1 MHGWSGVKLRRC
13 YIMNSAA
20 LLIFQK
26 NAVLGKVK
34 TRLGASIGDQK
45 ALEIYRWLTD
55 YTHQQVKGLKVD
67 KFLFY
72 SDFIPTQPDHDL
84 DGYHF
89 EVQSGENLGERMS
102 NAFAFLFAKGYKSVV
117 IIGTD
122 CPYLKTEDLNK
133 AFMHLSN
140 TDLII
145 GPAKDGGYYLIGM
158 RQFFPEIFKNITWST
173 ARVLEQ
179 TLNQADSFGIDY
191 EFLKILSD
199 IDTLEDWQQFQ
210 SSTKTIYE

>member
-1 MHGWSGVKLRRC
+1 MHGWGGFKLRRSHV
-13 YIMNSAA
+13 MNHTA

-34 TRLGASIGDQK
+34 TRLGASIGDKK
-45 ALEIYRWLTD
+45 ALEVYEWLTD
-55 YTHQQVKGLKVD
+55 YTHQQVRGLKVD

-72 SDFIPTQPDHDL
+72 SDFIPSGSDQNL
-84 DGYHF
+84 EGYNF
-89 EVQSGENLGERMS
+89 EVQSGESLGERMS

-133 AFMHLSN
+133 AFMHLSD
-140 TDLII
+140 TDLVI

-158 RQFFPEIFKNITWST
+158 RQFFPEIFKNIPWST
-173 ARVLEQ
+173 VRVLEH
-179 TLNQADSFGIDY
+179 TLNQADSIGLDY

-210 SSTKTIYE
+210 SPTNSIYE

>member
-1 MHGWSGVKLRRC
+1 
-13 YIMNSAA
+13 MNKAA

-34 TRLGASIGDQK
+34 TRLGASVGDEK
-45 ALEIYRWLTD
+45 ALEVYRWLTD
-55 YTHQQVKGLKVD
+55 YTHQQVKGLTVD

-72 SDFIPTQPDHDL
+72 SDFIPAHLDQNL
-84 DGYHF
+84 DGYQF
-89 EVQSGENLGERMS
+89 EVQSGDTLGERMS
-102 NAFAFLFAKGYKSVV
+102 NAFAFLFAKGYKSVA

-133 AFMHLSN
+133 AFMHLSD
-140 TDLII
+140 TDLVI

-158 RQFFPEIFKNITWST
+158 RQFFPEIFKNISWST
-173 ARVLEQ
+173 DRVLEQ
-179 TLNQADSFGIDY
+179 TLNQADSIGIEY

-210 SSTKTIYE
+210 SQSKTIYE